1 MRFSRHALGLK
12 TLPRRPLVF
21 SGGLPW
27 RGHEYARERAQ
38 ASIRFAGLVRLED
51 MTMGTSEAHDD
62 LFRSVSE
69 LCDAAVGER
78 SVFRLLAE
86 QGHLLFPD
94 EMFADL
100 YSLRGRRSIAPRVMA
115 TVMVL
120 QRFEGLSD
128 SEAVDRLHFDLR
140 YKWACG
146 LAYDAPSFDSTLLVD
161 MRARLRDSKA
171 PDRIFLTVLDVAKK
185 AKLVGKKRIVD
196 STALY
201 DAVATQDTVTLVR
214 SAIVGVLRAVD
225 GETATQLRKLLKRDD
240 PYDKSG
246 KPTCAWDDKRARED
260 LVDALTRDA
269 RAILLALD
277 GQALTP
283 EITKATTLLATV
295 VGQDIA
301 EGADGV
307 FRIVRGVA
315 PDRVISTVDPE
326 ARHGHKTAARG
337 FDGYKGHV
345 AVDAES
351 EIITATDVTAGNAG
365 DASAADVLLA
375 DVLTSADNT
384 APSELT
390 NDEAKAEVYGDASYG
405 TADLVEK
412 LESAGVEPNVKV
424 QPPSA
429 REGMF
434 SQDDFEIDTKAAE
447 VRCPAGVRVSLH
459 MLKDGSS
466 IAAFGESCANCALR
480 PQCTQSKS
488 GRTIKLHP
496 KHATLDRHRKHQ
508 RNDTWKK
515 HYRKVRPRVERK
527 IGHLMRRKHGGRRAR
542 VRGRERVKQDFALLA
557 ASINLARLAALGV
570 RIAPRA
576 DAGW

>member
-1 MRFSRHALGLK
+1 
-12 TLPRRPLVF
+12 
-21 SGGLPW
+21 
-27 RGHEYARERAQ
+27 
-38 ASIRFAGLVRLED
+38 

-62 LFRSVSE
+62 IFRSVRE

-100 YSLRGRRSIAPRVMA
+100 YSSRGRRSIGPRVMA

-161 MRARLRDSKA
+161 MRARLRTSGA
-171 PDRIFLTVLDVAKK
+171 PDRIFTAVLDVAKK
-185 AKLVGKKRIVD
+185 ANLVGKKRIVD

-214 SAIVGVLRAVD
+214 SAIVGVLRAAPE
-225 GETATQLRKLLKRDD
+225 ETATELRKRLLRDD

-246 KPTCAWDDKRARED
+246 KPCCAWDDKKAREE

-269 RAILLALD
+269 NAILLALH
-277 GQALTP
+277 GRSLTP
-283 EITKATTLLATV
+283 DVAKATTLLATV
-295 VGQDIA
+295 VGQDIE
-301 EGADGV
+301 EGPDGM

-337 FDGYKGHV
+337 FDGYKGHI
-345 AVDAES
+345 AIDAES
-351 EIITATDVTAGNAG
+351 EIITATEVTAGNTG
-365 DASAADVLLA
+365 DASAAETLLA
-375 DVLTSADNT
+375 DVLTSADM
-384 APSELT
+384 AASEAT
-390 NDEAKAEVYGDASYG
+390 DNDAKAEVYGDASYG

-412 LESAGVEPNVKV
+412 LESAEVEPNVKV

-434 SQDDFEIDTKAAE
+434 SQDDFEVDTKAGEA
-447 VRCPAGVRVSLH
+447 RCPAGVRVSLH
-459 MLKDGSS
+459 VLNNGSR
-466 IAAFGESCANCALR
+466 IAEFGKNCDECPLR
-480 PQCTQSKS
+480 PKCTQSKS

-496 KHATLDRHRKHQ
+496 KHETLDRHRKRQ
-508 RNDTWKK
+508 RDEAWKK
-515 HYRKVRPRVERK
+515 QYRKVRPRVERK
-527 IGHLMRRKHGGRRAR
+527 IAHLMRRKHGGRRAR
-542 VRGRERVKQDFALLA
+542 VRGRERVKHDFSLLA
-557 ASINLARLAALGV
+557 AAINLVRLAALGV
-570 RIAPRA
+570 RVEPTANV
-576 DAGW
+576 G

>member
-1 MRFSRHALGLK
+1 M
-12 TLPRRPLVF
+12 
-21 SGGLPW
+21 
-27 RGHEYARERAQ
+27 
-38 ASIRFAGLVRLED
+38 
-51 MTMGTSEAHDD
+51 
-62 LFRSVSE
+62 
-69 LCDAAVGER
+69 
-78 SVFRLLAE
+78 FRLLAE

-100 YSLRGRRSIAPRVMA
+100 YSSRGRRSIGPRIMA

-146 LAYDAPSFDSTLLVD
+146 VVYDAPSFDSTLLVD
-161 MRARLRDSKA
+161 MRARLRNSA
-171 PDRIFLTVLDVAKK
+171 TPDRIFEAVLDVAKK
-185 AKLVGKKRIVD
+185 ARLVGRKRIVD

-214 SAIVGVLRAVD
+214 SAIVGVLRVVD
-225 GETATQLRKLLKRDD
+225 EETATALRMRLKRDD

-246 KPTCAWDDKRARED
+246 KPSCAWDDKRAREE

-269 RAILLALD
+269 NALLLALD
-277 GQALTP
+277 GEALTA
-283 EITKATTLLATV
+283 EVAKATSLLATV
-295 VGQDIA
+295 VGQDIE
-301 EGADGV
+301 EGADCV
-307 FRIVRGVA
+307 FRILRGVA

-326 ARHGHKTAARG
+326 ARHGHKTASRS
-337 FDGYKGHV
+337 FDGYKGHI

-351 EIITATDVTAGNAG
+351 EIITAIEVTPGNAG
-365 DASAADVLLA
+365 DASAAEALLA
-375 DVLTSADNT
+375 DVLTNAD
-384 APSELT
+384 
-390 NDEAKAEVYGDASYG
+390 DAKPDDTSDDDAKREVYGDASYG

-434 SQDDFEIDTKAAE
+434 SQDAFAIDTAAGE
-447 VRCPAGVRVSLH
+447 VRCPSGVRVVLRV
-459 MLKDGSS
+459 LKDGSS
-466 IAAFGESCANCALR
+466 SAEFGGNCAECPLR
-480 PQCTQSKS
+480 SQCTTSKS
-488 GRTIKLHP
+488 GRTIRLHP
-496 KHATLDRHRKHQ
+496 KHATLDRHRKRQ
-508 RNDTWKK
+508 RDEGWKK
-515 HYRKVRPRVERK
+515 QYRKVRPRVERK

-542 VRGRERVKQDFALLA
+542 VRGLERVKQDFALLA

-570 RIAPRA
+570 RITPTA
-576 DAGW
+576 DAS

>member
-1 MRFSRHALGLK
+1 
-12 TLPRRPLVF
+12 
-21 SGGLPW
+21 
-27 RGHEYARERAQ
+27 
-38 ASIRFAGLVRLED
+38 
-51 MTMGTSEAHDD
+51 MTIGTSETHDD
-62 LFRSVSE
+62 LFRSVHD
-69 LCDAAVGER
+69 LCDEAVGER
-78 SVFRLLAE
+78 SIFRLLAD

-94 EMFADL
+94 AMFADL
-100 YSLRGRRSIAPRVMA
+100 YSSRGRRSIAPRVMA
-115 TVMVL
+115 TVMML

-128 SEAVDRLHFDLR
+128 SDAVDRLQFDLR

-146 LAYDAPSFDSTLLVD
+146 LPYDAPSFDSTLLVD
-161 MRARLRDSKA
+161 MRARLRKSDA
-171 PDRIFLTVLDVAKK
+171 PDRIFLAVLEIAKK

-214 SAIVGVLRAVD
+214 SAIVGVLRVVD
-225 GETATQLRKLLKRDD
+225 EETAKGLRNVLKRDD

-246 KPTCAWDDKRARED
+246 KPGCAWDDAKAREE

-269 RAILLALD
+269 YALLLALD
-277 GQALTP
+277 GEALSP
-283 EITKATTLLATV
+283 NVTKATTLLATV
-295 VGQDIA
+295 VGQDIE

-307 FRIVRGVA
+307 FRILRGVA

-337 FDGYKGHV
+337 FDGYKGHI

-351 EIITATDVTAGNAG
+351 EIITATEVTAGNAG

-375 DVLTSADNT
+375 DVLTSAAAAAT
-384 APSELT
+384 AV
-390 NDEAKAEVYGDASYG
+390 DAKNEETKLEVYGDASYG

-412 LESAGVEPNVKV
+412 LESAGVVPNVKV

-429 REGMF
+429 RDGMF
-434 SQDDFEIDTKAAE
+434 SQDDFEIDAKATA
-447 VRCPAGVRVSLH
+447 VVCPAGVRVSLH
-459 MLKDGSS
+459 VWKDGSR
-466 IAAFGESCANCALR
+466 IAEFGRSCTECPQR
-480 PQCTQSKS
+480 SQCTKSKA

-508 RNDTWKK
+508 RDEAWKK
-515 HYRKVRPRVERK
+515 QYRKVRPRVERK
-527 IGHLMRRKHGGRRAR
+527 IAHLMRQKHGGRRAR

-557 ASINLARLAALGV
+557 ASINLARLAALGI
-570 RIAPRA
+570 RIEPHAK
-576 DAGW
+576 AG

>member
-1 MRFSRHALGLK
+1 
-12 TLPRRPLVF
+12 
-21 SGGLPW
+21 
-27 RGHEYARERAQ
+27 
-38 ASIRFAGLVRLED
+38 
-51 MTMGTSEAHDD
+51 MTMGTSETHDD
-62 LFRSVSE
+62 LFRSVRE
-69 LCDAAVGER
+69 LCDGAVGAR

-100 YSLRGRRSIAPRVMA
+100 YSTRGRRSIAPRVMA

-128 SEAVDRLHFDLR
+128 IEAVDHLHFDLR
-140 YKWACG
+140 YKWASG

-161 MRARLRDSKA
+161 MRARLRTSVS
-171 PDRIFLTVLDVAKK
+171 PDRIFERVLEVAKK
-185 AKLVGKKRIVD
+185 ANLVGKKRIVD

-225 GETATQLRKLLKRDD
+225 DGTATALRKRLLRDD

-246 KPTCAWDDKRARED
+246 KPSCAWDDKKAREE
-260 LVDALTRDA
+260 LVDTLTRDA
-269 RAILLALD
+269 QAILLALD

-283 EITKATTLLATV
+283 DVKRATTLLATV
-295 VGQDIA
+295 VGQDIE
-301 EGADGV
+301 EGTDGV

-337 FDGYKGHV
+337 FDGYKGHI

-351 EIITATDVTAGNAG
+351 EIITATEVTAGNVG
-365 DASAADVLLA
+365 DASAAETLLA
-375 DVLTSADNT
+375 DVLTSEPDA
-384 APSELT
+384 APSEET
-390 NDEAKAEVYGDASYG
+390 KTKAEVYGDASYG

-412 LESAGVEPNVKV
+412 LESAEVEPNVKV

-434 SQDDFEIDTKAAE
+434 SQDAFDIDTKAGN
-447 VRCPAGVRVSLH
+447 VCCPAGVRVSLH
-459 MLKDGSS
+459 VLNNGSR
-466 IAAFGESCANCALR
+466 IAEFDKNCTDCPLR
-480 PQCTQSKS
+480 PQCTTSKS
-488 GRTIKLHP
+488 GRNIKVHP
-496 KHATLDRHRKHQ
+496 KHETLDRHRKRQ
-508 RNDTWKK
+508 RDEEWKK
-515 HYRKVRPRVERK
+515 QYRKVRPRVERK
-527 IGHLMRRKHGGRRAR
+527 IAHLMRRRHGGRRAR
-542 VRGRERVKQDFALLA
+542 VRGRERVKHDFSLLA
-557 ASINLARLAALGV
+557 AAINLARLAALGV
-570 RIAPRA
+570 RVVPTAN
-576 DAGW
+576 AG

>member
-1 MRFSRHALGLK
+1 
-12 TLPRRPLVF
+12 
-21 SGGLPW
+21 
-27 RGHEYARERAQ
+27 
-38 ASIRFAGLVRLED
+38 
-51 MTMGTSEAHDD
+51 MTMGRSEAHDD
-62 LFRSVSE
+62 LFRSVRE
-69 LCDAAVGER
+69 LCDGAVGER
-78 SVFRLLAE
+78 SVFRLLAAE
-86 QGHLLFPD
+86 GHLLFPD

-100 YSLRGRRSIAPRVMA
+100 YSSRGRRSIGPRVMA
-115 TVMVL
+115 TVMIL

-161 MRARLRDSKA
+161 MRARLRNSAA
-171 PDRIFLTVLDVAKK
+171 PDRIFEAVLDVAKK
-185 AKLVGKKRIVD
+185 AKLVGNKRIVD

-214 SAIVGVLRAVD
+214 SAIVGVLRTVD
-225 GETATQLRKLLKRDD
+225 EETAAKLRVWLKRDD

-246 KPTCAWDDKRARED
+246 KPACAWDDKKAREE

-269 RAILLALD
+269 NAILLALD

-283 EITKATTLLATV
+283 AVAKAVALLATV
-295 VGQDIA
+295 VGQDIE

-337 FDGYKGHV
+337 FDGYKGHI

-351 EIITATDVTAGNAG
+351 EIITATEVTAGNAG
-365 DASAADVLLA
+365 DASAAEVLLA
-375 DVLTSADNT
+375 DVLTTTTDEA
-384 APSELT
+384 APSEAT
-390 NDEAKAEVYGDASYG
+390 SEATSDETKPVVYGDASYG

-424 QPPSA
+424 QPPTA

-434 SQDDFEIDTKAAE
+434 SQDDFAIDTKAAE
-447 VRCPAGVRVSLH
+447 VRCPAGVRVSLRVQ
-459 MLKDGSS
+459 KDGSS
-466 IAAFGESCANCALR
+466 VAEFGTSCAGCPQR
-480 PQCTQSKS
+480 PLCTNSKL

-496 KHATLDRHRKHQ
+496 KHATLDRHRKRQ
-508 RNDTWKK
+508 RDEAWKK
-515 HYRKVRPRVERK
+515 QHPKGAAQGRAQDCPSHATQARRAPCSRARARTREARLRAARREHQPRAP
-527 IGHLMRRKHGGRRAR
+527 RRAR
-542 VRGRERVKQDFALLA
+542 HPHCAEGDGGLVSPPGGSRAAPWPLRTPEGPTGRAWKPRDRHDRAEPNSESEPER
-557 ASINLARLAALGV
+557 
-570 RIAPRA
+570 
-576 DAGW
+576 

>member
-1 MRFSRHALGLK
+1 
-12 TLPRRPLVF
+12 
-21 SGGLPW
+21 
-27 RGHEYARERAQ
+27 
-38 ASIRFAGLVRLED
+38 

-62 LFRSVSE
+62 LFRSVRE

-100 YSLRGRRSIAPRVMA
+100 YSLRGRPSIAPRVMV

-120 QRFEGLSD
+120 QRFDGLSD
-128 SEAVDRLHFDLR
+128 SEAVDRLQFDLR

-146 LAYDAPSFDSTLLVD
+146 LAYDAPSFHSTLLVD
-161 MRARLRDSKA
+161 MRARLRNSPR
-171 PDRIFLTVLDVAKK
+171 PDRVFETVLEVAKQ
-185 AKLVGKKRIVD
+185 ANLVGKKRIVD

-225 GETATQLRKLLKRDD
+225 EATATALRTLLKRDD

-246 KPTCAWDDKRARED
+246 KPSCAWDDKKAREE

-269 RAILLALD
+269 NAILLALD

-283 EITKATTLLATV
+283 DMTKATTLLATV
-295 VGQDIA
+295 VGQDIE
-301 EGADGV
+301 EGADGL

-337 FDGYKGHV
+337 FDGYKGHI

-351 EIITATDVTAGNAG
+351 EIITATEVTAGNAG
-365 DASAADVLLA
+365 DASAAEVLLA
-375 DVLTSADNT
+375 DLLANTNDTAATEATS
-384 APSELT
+384 
-390 NDEAKAEVYGDASYG
+390 DEAKAEVYGDASYG
-405 TADLVEK
+405 TAELVEK
-412 LESAGVEPNVKV
+412 LESAGIEPNVKV

-434 SQDDFEIDTKAAE
+434 SQNHFEIDTNAAQ
-447 VRCPAGVRVSLH
+447 VRCPAGVRVSLRV
-459 MLKDGSS
+459 LKGGAS
-466 IAAFGESCANCALR
+466 IAEFGGNCAECPLR
-480 PQCTQSKS
+480 SQCTQSKS

-496 KHATLDRHRKHQ
+496 KHKTLDRQRKHQ
-508 RNDTWKK
+508 RDEAWKK
-515 HYRKVRPRVERK
+515 QYRKVRPRVERK

-557 ASINLARLAALGV
+557 ASINLARLAALRV
-570 RIAPRA
+570 RIAPTA
-576 DAGW
+576 IAT

>member
-1 MRFSRHALGLK
+1 
-12 TLPRRPLVF
+12 
-21 SGGLPW
+21 
-27 RGHEYARERAQ
+27 
-38 ASIRFAGLVRLED
+38 
-51 MTMGTSEAHDD
+51 MTMGASNTQDD
-62 LFRSVSE
+62 LFRSVRE

-94 EMFADL
+94 AMFADL
-100 YSLRGRRSIAPRVMA
+100 YSSRGRRSIGPRVMA

-161 MRARLRDSKA
+161 MRARLRNSTA
-171 PDRIFLTVLDVAKK
+171 PDRIFQAVLDVAKK

-214 SAIVGVLRAVD
+214 SAIVGVLRVVN
-225 GETATQLRKLLKRDD
+225 EQTAAQLRKLLLRDD
-240 PYDKSG
+240 AYDKSG
-246 KPTCAWDDKRARED
+246 KPSCAWDDKKAREE

-269 RAILLALD
+269 NALLLALD
-277 GQALTP
+277 GQILTP
-283 EITKATTLLATV
+283 EVTRATLLLATV
-295 VGQDIA
+295 VGQDIE
-301 EGADGV
+301 EGVDGM
-307 FRIVRGVA
+307 FRILRGVA

-337 FDGYKGHV
+337 FDGYKGHI

-351 EIITATDVTAGNAG
+351 EIITATEVTAGNAG
-365 DASAADVLLA
+365 DASAAEVLLA
-375 DVLTSADNT
+375 DVLTSAG
-384 APSELT
+384 
-390 NDEAKAEVYGDASYG
+390 NDPAASDSKSDETKSEVYGDASYG

-412 LESAGVEPNVKV
+412 LESAGVVPNVKV

-434 SQDDFEIDTKAAE
+434 SQDDFEIDTTVGT
-447 VRCPAGVRVSLH
+447 VRCPAGVRVSLRV
-459 MLKDGSS
+459 LKDGASV
-466 IAAFGESCANCALR
+466 AEFGASCAQCPQR
-480 PQCTQSKS
+480 TQCTESKS

-496 KHATLDRHRKHQ
+496 KHTILDRHRKHQ
-508 RNDTWKK
+508 RDEAWKT

-527 IGHLMRRKHGGRRAR
+527 LAHLMRRKHGGRRAR
-542 VRGRERVKQDFALLA
+542 VRGRERVKHDFSLLA
-557 ASINLARLAALGV
+557 ASINLARLAVLGV
-570 RIAPRA
+570 CIASLR
-576 DAGW
+576 

>member
-1 MRFSRHALGLK
+1 
-12 TLPRRPLVF
+12 
-21 SGGLPW
+21 
-27 RGHEYARERAQ
+27 
-38 ASIRFAGLVRLED
+38 
-51 MTMGTSEAHDD
+51 MGTSERHDD
-62 LFRSVSE
+62 LFRSVRE
-69 LCDAAVGER
+69 LCDATVGER
-78 SVFRLLAE
+78 SIFRLLAE
-86 QGHLLFPD
+86 QGHLLFVD

-100 YSLRGRRSIAPRVMA
+100 YSPRGRRSIAPRVMA

-128 SEAVDRLHFDLR
+128 SEAVDRLQFDLR

-146 LAYDAPSFDSTLLVD
+146 LPYDAPSFDSTLLVD
-161 MRARLRDSKA
+161 MRARLRNSAA
-171 PDRIFLTVLDVAKK
+171 PDRIFEAVLDVAKK
-185 AKLVGKKRIVD
+185 ANLVGKKRIVD

-214 SAIVGVLRAVD
+214 SAIVGVLRALD
-225 GETATQLRKLLKRDD
+225 EETAKELRQLLKRDD

-246 KPTCAWDDKRARED
+246 KPSCAWDDKKAREE

-269 RAILLALD
+269 YAMLLGLD
-277 GQALTP
+277 GRALTADG
-283 EITKATTLLATV
+283 TKAMKLLATV
-295 VGQDIA
+295 VGQDIEA
-301 EGADGV
+301 DADGV

-315 PDRVISTVDPE
+315 LDRIISTVDPE

-337 FDGYKGHV
+337 FDGYKGHI

-351 EIITATDVTAGNAG
+351 EIITATEVTPGNEG
-365 DASAADVLLA
+365 DASAAELLLA
-375 DVLTSADNT
+375 DVLRSPDD
-384 APSELT
+384 APKHEETQS
-390 NDEAKAEVYGDASYG
+390 EVYGDASYG
-405 TADLVEK
+405 TASLVEQ

-447 VRCPAGVRVSLH
+447 ARCPAGVRVSLL
-459 MLKDGSS
+459 MLKDGSR
-466 IAAFGESCANCALR
+466 IADFGASCAECPQR
-480 PQCTQSKS
+480 PLCTKAKS

-496 KHATLDRHRKHQ
+496 KHETLDRHRKRQ
-508 RNDTWKK
+508 RDEAWKK
-515 HYRKVRPRVERK
+515 QYRAVRPRVERK

-542 VRGRERVKQDFALLA
+542 VRGCQRVKQDFALLA

-570 RIAPRA
+570 RIAPTTEVA
-576 DAGW
+576 L